1 MHPHGREIIVLLRP
15 TRDGT
20 VRVLPHELIFALHE
34 PALESRS
41 CPQTCRGEVDEVV
54 AVLPACRHVG
64 PV

>member
-34 PALESRS
+34 PALES
-41 CPQTCRGEVDEVV
+41 
-54 AVLPACRHVG
+54 
-64 PV
+64 